1 MNVNLGFGLIAGL
14 IMLSLASES
23 GAETQTATATAVTRS
38 SATPSSYQIQQNFFT
53 IQLAGINRS
62 LRQVQRCIANA
73 ANPQILRDFEGNV
86 NRVPQVDAI
95 NCGYQLKQ
103 LQRHLASLT
112 RQQAKLAQDAA
123 VQAGLLEVA
132 QRQAQ
137 LEQLLKSLSGLAR
150 RQ

>member
-1 MNVNLGFGLIAGL
+1 MNVNLGFGLMAAL

-23 GAETQTATATAVTRS
+23 GAETQTATATAMTRS

-112 RQQAKLAQDAA
+112 RQQTKAAQDAA
-123 VQAGLLEVA
+123 VQAELLEVA
-132 QRQAQ
+132 QRQAELRQ
-137 LEQLLKSLSGLAR
+137 LVKSLSKVTE